1 MTAYVTPFVPCLSCA
16 GFEISRQSLCCGV
29 SIHHQLAEKNAL
41 TVQDLYGENLMLM
54 HRDWSRYV
62 DELRDD
68 LWQNH
73 PQIHI
78 VDFGFY
84 NVEVFNRCENSNNV
98 LLAVQVWDNVH
109 PLLKVIPVDWNHSIP
124 YGLLHSR
131 TPSDTVNRFLTA
143 LKKVLG

>member
-1 MTAYVTPFVPCLSCA
+1 
-16 GFEISRQSLCCGV
+16 
-29 SIHHQLAEKNAL
+29 
-41 TVQDLYGENLMLM
+41 MLM

-78 VDFGFY
+78 VDFDFY